1 MQINSLTLICK
12 MVQSLPRECLEEVF
26 HLLQN
31 DKASLHA
38 CLLVNRFW
46 CSSVAPF
53 LWRHPFKLAKKPC
66 SELIEIYTSL
76 FDKRV
81 KCELKAKGINI
92 PILTVPKVFD
102 YPSFLRGF
110 RFDDL
115 YESTSAWLQDGYDK
129 GRQIK
134 RESEVFDDL
143 RVIKILVNELC
154 KLFFSKTRVI
164 ESLSLNTQRLVGL
177 IDRRFWSHHPGDIQ
191 YTPTSFED
199 FRGAYGF
206 DDLLKLPSY
215 FGASTCLPFLQKFEY
230 GGDATDGK
238 IMEVLSMICKNL
250 DTLEIS
256 FSSWQ
261 RKHADPMMML
271 SLLQAQ
277 HSLKRVVL
285 RRGGSNCLPVLIEG
299 LKSQANSLNYLE
311 FNGADFRISV
321 SLEALSYCVN
331 LETLIFDRCLG
342 LSDDIVEPLSTA
354 TFCRLKKFVFR
365 KSIGF
370 RDLRTILAPAGQNI
384 PPPNAPFPVMPVPTI
399 SPIHPKR
406 TSSLNHPLALMIQN
420 TGGNLQDIR
429 LGKKVWNVR
438 RPLGIVA
445 RGVGDFPPPTV
456 LSTISMYC
464 PKLVV
469 IETHVSRETLPYF
482 QAVLE
487 TCIHIEQ
494 MHISIGTELMDDEVF
509 WKDMSFRL
517 PVKLRNLMIVIEGTF
532 WLMVLHWLL
541 GNCKA
546 PLELL
551 QFPRS
556 NCIDDEYLCII
567 TQYAKRIGTLKRLA
581 LAKRTKVTS
590 EGMRRALMVLESV
603 TKTGEWIDNDDN
615 LR

>member
-1 MQINSLTLICK
+1 

-31 DKASLHA
+31 DKTSLHS

-46 CSSVAPF
+46 CSSAAPF
-53 LWRHPFKLAKKPC
+53 LWRRPFKLAKKPC
-66 SELIEIYTSL
+66 PELIEIYTSL

-81 KCELKAKGINI
+81 KCELKVEGINI
-92 PILTVPKVFD
+92 PISTTPKVFD
-102 YPSFLRGF
+102 YPSFLREF

-115 YESTSAWLQDGYDK
+115 YESTSSWLQDGYDK
-129 GRQIK
+129 GKQIK

-154 KLFFSKTRVI
+154 KLFFSKTKVI

-215 FGASTCLPFLQKFEY
+215 FGANLCLPFLQKFEY

-238 IMEVLSMICKNL
+238 IMKVLSMICKNL

-277 HSLKRVVL
+277 NSLKRMVL
-285 RRGGSNCLPVLIEG
+285 RRGGSNCLPILIEG
-299 LKSQANSLNYLE
+299 LRSQSNSLTYLE

-321 SLEALSYCVN
+321 SLNSISYCIN
-331 LETLIFDRCLG
+331 LEILIFDRCLG
-342 LSDDIVEPLSTA
+342 LSDDIVEPLSNSK
-354 TFCRLKKFVFR
+354 FFKLKKFLFR

-370 RDLRTILAPAGQNI
+370 RDLRTILAPA
-384 PPPNAPFPVMPVPTI
+384 
-399 SPIHPKR
+399 
-406 TSSLNHPLALMIQN
+406 
-420 TGGNLQDIR
+420 DIR

-445 RGVGDFPPPTV
+445 RGVGDFPPPMI
-456 LSTISMYC
+456 LSTISIYC
-464 PKLVV
+464 PKLVI
-469 IETHVSRETLPYF
+469 IETHISKETLPYLKLILDNCLN
-482 QAVLE
+482 LE
-487 TCIHIEQ
+487 QIF
-494 MHISIGTELMDDEVF
+494 ISIGTELMDDEIF
-509 WKDMSFRL
+509 WKDLSFKL
-517 PVKLRNLMIVIEGTF
+517 PKKLRNLMIVIEGTF

-541 GNCKA
+541 GNCKV
-546 PLELL
+546 PLEIL

-556 NCIDDEYLCII
+556 NCIDDEYLCLI
-567 TQYAKRIGTLKRLA
+567 TQYAKRIGSLKRLA
-581 LAKRTKVTS
+581 LAKRTKVSS
-590 EGMRRALMVLESV
+590 EGMRRALMVFESI
-603 TKTGEWIDNDDN
+603 TKTGEWIENDDN